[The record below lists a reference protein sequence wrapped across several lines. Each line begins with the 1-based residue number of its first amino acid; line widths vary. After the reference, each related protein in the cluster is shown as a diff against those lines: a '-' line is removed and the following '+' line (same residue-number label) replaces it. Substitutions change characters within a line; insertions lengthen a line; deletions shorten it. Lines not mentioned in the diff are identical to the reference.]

1 MTERIDSHH
10 HLWRYSQETY
20 PWITNKMNVLRRD
33 FLPSDIATE
42 ARANHIDGCVVVQAQ
57 QTLDETY
64 TLLEHADRNTF
75 LRGVVGWAPIS
86 SSRFPSILEELCS
99 HPKLRGLR
107 HVIQD
112 EPDENYILRKD
123 FNLGIDKL
131 AKQSLVYD
139 VLVFAKHLPQTIAF
153 VDRHPQQI
161 FVLDHMGKPD
171 VARQVLSP
179 WKENIRDLARRDNV
193 YCKLSGLLTEAKWKE
208 WKEDQFQPYVD
219 TVMEAFSPTRIMMGS
234 DWPVCLLAGSYSRWM
249 QLVYQWTS
257 SLSTDEQDCILGK
270 TAVKVYNLPE
280 INSCTRNGDHL

>member
-10 HLWRYSQETY
+10 HLWRYSQDAY
-20 PWITNKMNVLRRD
+20 PWITNEMNVLRRD
-33 FLPSDIATE
+33 FLPSDIETE
-42 ARANHIDGCVVVQAQ
+42 GRANHIDGCVVVQAQ

-64 TLLEHADRNTF
+64 TLLEHADRHSF

-131 AKQSLVYD
+131 AEQGIAYD

-179 WKENIRDLARRDNV
+179 WKENIRDLAQRENV
-193 YCKLSGLLTEAKWKE
+193 YCKLSGLLTEAKWND
-208 WKEDQFQPYVD
+208 WTDDQFQPYVD
-219 TVMEAFSPTRIMMGS
+219 TVMEAFGPARIMMGS
-234 DWPVCLLAGSYSRWM
+234 DWPVCLLAGSYSGWM

-257 SLSTDEQDCILGK
+257 SLSTDEQDCILGR
-270 TAVKVYNLPE
+270 TAAKVYTLPGT
-280 INSCTRNGDHL
+280 NSCTRNGNHL